1 VAFCGIMVLVERQAK
16 AAAAV
21 GGQDSGSP
29 AAEGPKKRAQAVR
42 ETFPRSPIA
51 EHPLGKPPGCFKII
65 TWNVTTL
72 RSLIDKKPDL
82 LLRLYKEQ
90 APDLLLVQE
99 TKLNEGDVADYEK
112 KLAELLPGHCAAPC
126 SAQHI
131 WGTSPSVT
139 WILRSL
145 IPASS
150 VLAARS
156 ASVTPS
162 LGAAFYFST
171 STGRKSY
178 AGTLAVVK
186 DAASSAGKK
195 QALPGTPPCA
205 PPMKQSESSV
215 YLLLRSV
222 RRVPRP
228 APRARHAKPIPRAQ
242 CGER

>member
-1 VAFCGIMVLVERQAK
+1 M
-16 AAAAV
+16 
-21 GGQDSGSP
+21 
-29 AAEGPKKRAQAVR
+29 
-42 ETFPRSPIA
+42 
-51 EHPLGKPPGCFKII
+51 
-65 TWNVTTL
+65 
-72 RSLIDKKPDL
+72 
-82 LLRLYKEQ
+82 
-90 APDLLLVQE
+90 
-99 TKLNEGDVADYEK
+99 ADYEK

-131 WGTSPSVT
+131 RGTSPSVT
-139 WILRSL
+139 WILHSL
-145 IPASS
+145 IPASC